1 MIFFGGLSP
10 KAPAAACGD
19 AEIRLA
25 RGAFD
30 PVYIALSPFEMVL
43 CD

>member
-1 MIFFGGLSP
+1 MKNVEIFLMGPQIIFFGGLSP

-30 PVYIALSPFEMVL
+30 PV
-43 CD
+43 